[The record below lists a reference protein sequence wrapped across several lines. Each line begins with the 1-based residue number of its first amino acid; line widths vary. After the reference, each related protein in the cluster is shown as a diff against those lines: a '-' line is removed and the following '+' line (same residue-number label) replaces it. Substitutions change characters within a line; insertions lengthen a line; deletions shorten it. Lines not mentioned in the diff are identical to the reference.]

1 MGESLVV
8 WVTGA
13 SSGLGHALVHYLLGK
28 GHRVAASV
36 RPDASS
42 TLFSSHQHLP
52 NLLQLPGLLTDA
64 QTVLEASAAI
74 DARWGRLNLCILNA
88 GTCDYLPA
96 DVTPNTLF
104 TSLVQTNRQAARQV
118 LEAATPLL
126 VKASEPMVL
135 GLFSQ
140 ASATQQGD
148 PTLPLS
154 TSNSLTQWFREQRQP
169 LQAQGIA
176 LSLIAPSS
184 IKLPVFGKPLP
195 PGEWTADKAAHRIVE
210 TLPGRHPELVLEA
223 LNMDALWPL

>member
-13 SSGLGHALVHYLLGK
+13 SNGLGHALVHYLLSK

-36 RPDASS
+36 RPDTSA
-42 TLFSSHQHLP
+42 TLFSDRRDPHD
-52 NLLQLPGLLTDA
+52 LLLLPGLLTDA
-64 QTVLEASAAI
+64 HAVLEASAAI
-74 DARWGRLNLCILNA
+74 EARWGGLDLCLLNT

-96 DVTPNTLF
+96 DVTANTLF
-104 TSLVQTNRQAARQV
+104 ASLAQTNRQAAKRV
-118 LEAATPLL
+118 LEAAMPLL
-126 VKASEPMVL
+126 AKARRPRVL

-140 ASATQQGD
+140 ASAAQQGD

-176 LSLIAPSS
+176 LSLIAPTS

-195 PGEWTADKAAHRIVE
+195 PGEWSAEKAAHRIVE
-210 TLPGRHPELVLEA
+210 TLPGLHPELVLEA
-223 LNMDALWPL
+223 LNMEGLWPL

>member
-13 SSGLGHALVHYLLGK
+13 SSGLGHALVRYLLSK

-36 RPDASS
+36 RPDVPAA
-42 TLFSSHQHLP
+42 LFPDHQDLP
-52 NLLQLPGLLTDA
+52 DLLLLPGLLTDA
-64 QTVLEASAAI
+64 QTAFEASTAI
-74 DARWGRLNLCILNA
+74 DARWGGLNLCILNA
-88 GTCDYLPA
+88 GTCDYLTA
-96 DVTPNTLF
+96 DVTANTLF
-104 TSLVQTNRQAARQV
+104 ASLVQTNRQAARHV

-126 VKASEPMVL
+126 AKARRPMVL

-140 ASATQQGD
+140 ASAAQQGD
-148 PTLPLS
+148 PTLPLC

-184 IKLPVFGKPLP
+184 LKLPVFGKPSP

-223 LNMDALWPL
+223 LNMNALWPL

>member
-1 MGESLVV
+1 M
-8 WVTGA
+8 
-13 SSGLGHALVHYLLGK
+13 HYLLSK

-36 RPDASS
+36 RPDTSA
-42 TLFSSHQHLP
+42 TLFSDRRDPHD
-52 NLLQLPGLLTDA
+52 LLLLPGLLTDA
-64 QTVLEASAAI
+64 HAVLEASAAI
-74 DARWGRLNLCILNA
+74 EARWGSLDLCLLNT

-96 DVTPNTLF
+96 DVTANTLF
-104 TSLVQTNRQAARQV
+104 ASLAQTNRQAAKRV
-118 LEAATPLL
+118 LEAAMPLL
-126 VKASEPMVL
+126 AKARRPRVL

-140 ASATQQGD
+140 ASAAQQGD

-176 LSLIAPSS
+176 LSLIAPTS

-195 PGEWTADKAAHRIVE
+195 PGEWSAEKAAHRIVE

-223 LNMDALWPL
+223 LNMEGLWPL

>member
-13 SSGLGHALVHYLLGK
+13 SSGLGHALVRYLLCN

-36 RPDASS
+36 RPDTPA
-42 TLFSSHQHLP
+42 TAFPDHQDLP
-52 NLLQLPGLLTDA
+52 NLLQLPGQLTDA
-64 QTVLEASAAI
+64 QAALEASAAI
-74 DARWGRLNLCILNA
+74 EARWGGLNLCILNT
-88 GTCDYLPA
+88 GTCDYLPT
-96 DVTPNTLF
+96 DVTANTLF
-104 TSLVQTNRQAARQV
+104 ASLVQTNWQAARHV

-126 VKASEPMVL
+126 VKARKPLVL

-140 ASATQQGD
+140 ASAAQQGD
-148 PTLPLS
+148 PTLPLCG
-154 TSNSLTQWFREQRQP
+154 SNSLAQWFREQRQP

>member
-1 MGESLVV
+1 MEESLVV

-13 SSGLGHALVHYLLGK
+13 SSGLGQALVHDLLSK

-36 RPDASS
+36 RPDVPAMAVSD
-42 TLFSSHQHLP
+42 LQRLP
-52 NLLQLPGLLTDA
+52 NLLQLPGPLTDPQA
-64 QTVLEASAAI
+64 ALEARAAI
-74 DARWGRLNLCILNA
+74 DARWGRLDLCILNA

-96 DVTPNTLF
+96 DVTANTLF
-104 TSLVQTNRQAARQV
+104 ANLAQTNRQAASHV

-126 VKASEPMVL
+126 VKARKPMVL

-140 ASATQQGD
+140 ASAAQQGD

-154 TSNSLTQWFREQRQP
+154 PHNSLTHWFRGQRQP

-176 LSLIAPSS
+176 LSLVAPPS
-184 IKLPVFGKPLP
+184 IKLPVFGAP
-195 PGEWTADKAAHRIVE
+195 PAPDKWTAEKAAQRIVE

-223 LNMDALWPL
+223 LNMEALWPL